1 MRDGAAFWSVFI
13 PSTMG
18 TTMNTTSLPHRHA
31 RRTKAVAHPGLREEP
46 GLCPGAG
53 RLQRS

>member
-18 TTMNTTSLPHRHA
+18 TTMNTTSLPHRHS